1 MQPTPRLPDDP
12 DALVRTNL
20 VHSAWYFLRVVRLR
34 RGVMAVCM
42 VVSLLL
48 GALYYATAP
57 RRYESTASL
66 LVLQAGNDVQSTT
79 MSTENASQGLMP
91 TYERLMTSAVVL
103 QAALNR
109 LPYEDRVDFAEA
121 PQERWIE
128 LLQSQLRAVAI
139 RRTNIIELS
148 YESKRPE
155 TAVAVVNAVV
165 QAYLEF
171 METTHKGTAGQLI
184 AVLTKEKGQVEEKLE
199 SKQAELLAARRQS
212 GDLGIKP
219 DGTVTHPIIQRA
231 ISVNEEIIKTQQHRI
246 ELQGLLASV
255 EAAAQAGESLEPH
268 FMSLD
273 NGAGRE
279 LILSELGL
287 SSRDATVQGE
297 LEKSA
302 LDDRAKLHTLQ
313 EHLGPNHPQVQEM
326 TQRIQLTEQ
335 YLANYSGRVQQRL
348 ASLKDKQLAPMLL
361 QLVRQKL
368 AEATAQE
375 NYLRQSFAE
384 TQAEAV
390 RLNGDL
396 AQIEILEH
404 DVKWMRNLRDV
415 LLNQIANIDLRQD
428 QGDIRTAVVSEPTIQ
443 PAIWPNGK
451 RLAVMSLLAGTLLG
465 LGLVYVLDVLDDRF
479 RSPQEMQLHLGV
491 PILAIV
497 RPTEN
502 LPATGVQAIQAHVA
516 PNAPKSEAFR
526 TLRTA
531 LAFSGKETQ
540 RLVISSAEP
549 GDGKTTVLS
558 NLGASYAYSGKK
570 TLLIDA
576 DMRRPG
582 LTRLLELRGRSGL
595 SELLSSSEPVIDRAR
610 QSILPSGIESLDV
623 LPSGN
628 WSAQA
633 AELLLGSRFKELLA
647 WAEANYEQ
655 ILVDSPPI
663 LAASDAATIS
673 QLVDGVV
680 LVVQPGKNQR
690 RAVIRAAEGFLSL
703 GATLLGV
710 VVNCAGAEEEETT
723 YGYGYGYEYNG
734 EDSAT
739 GESET
744 IDETAPA
751 NDHDYTIRAA

>member
-1 MQPTPRLPDDP
+1 MQTPRLS
-12 DALVRTNL
+12 DAADSTMRTNL
-20 VHSAWYFLRVVRLR
+20 VHSVWYFLRVVRLR
-34 RGVMAVCM
+34 RGVMAACI

-48 GALYYATAP
+48 GALYYATAH
-57 RRYESTASL
+57 RRYESRASL
-66 LVLQAGNDVQSTT
+66 LVLQAGNDVASTS
-79 MSTENASQGLMP
+79 MSTENAGQGLMP

-109 LPYEDRVDFAEA
+109 LPYEDRIDFDET

-128 LLQSQLRAVAI
+128 LLQTQLRAVAI

-171 METTHKGTAGQLI
+171 MDTTHKGTAGQLI
-184 AVLTKEKGQVEEKLE
+184 SVLTKEKSQVEEKLE

-212 GDLGIKP
+212 GDLGMKS

-231 ISVNEEIIKTQQHRI
+231 ISVNEEIIKTQQRRI
-246 ELQGLLASV
+246 ELQGLLVSV
-255 EAAAQAGESLEPH
+255 EAAVKAGQSLEPH
-268 FMSLD
+268 LMSLD

-279 LILSELGL
+279 LILSDLGL
-287 SSRDATVQGE
+287 SGRDATMQAE
-297 LEKSA
+297 LEKSM
-302 LDDRAKLHTLQ
+302 LDDRAKLRTLQ
-313 EHLGPNHPQVQEM
+313 EHLGPNHPDVQEI

-335 YLANYSGRVQQRL
+335 YLAGYSGHVQDRL
-348 ASLKDKQLAPMLL
+348 AALKDKQLAPMLL

-368 AEATAQE
+368 AETTAQE

-384 TQAEAV
+384 AQAEAV

-396 AQIEILEH
+396 AQIEILDH

-428 QGDIRTAVVSEPTIQ
+428 QGEIRTAVVSEPAVE

-451 RLAVMSLLAGTLLG
+451 RIALMSLLAGTLFG
-465 LGLVYVLDVLDDRF
+465 LGVVYVLDVLDDRF

-497 RPTEN
+497 RPTEG
-502 LPATGVQAIQAHVA
+502 LPATGLRAIQAYVA

-531 LAFSGKETQ
+531 LAFSGKESQ

-549 GDGKTTVLS
+549 GDGKTTMLS
-558 NLGASYAYSGKK
+558 NLGVSYAYSGKK

-582 LTRLLELRGRSGL
+582 LTRLMEMRGRPGL
-595 SELLSSSEPVIDRAR
+595 SELLSSSDPVIERAR
-610 QSILPSGIESLDV
+610 QLITPSGIESLDI

-633 AELLLGSRFKELLA
+633 AELLLGNRFKELLA
-647 WAEANYEQ
+647 WAEANYQQ

-663 LAASDAATIS
+663 LATSDAATIS

-690 RAVIRAAEGFLSL
+690 RSVIRAAEGFTSL
-703 GATLLGV
+703 GATVLGV
-710 VVNCAGAEEEETT
+710 VVNCAGSEEEQGN

-734 EDSAT
+734 EEIATDGVDSESPEAT
-739 GESET
+739 A
-744 IDETAPA
+744 D
-751 NDHDYTIRAA
+751 DYTSKAA

>member
-1 MQPTPRLPDDP
+1 MQTHGLPS
-12 DALVRTNL
+12 DADATMRTNL
-20 VHSAWYFLRVVRLR
+20 VHSIWYFLRIVRLR
-34 RGVMAVCM
+34 RGVMVAC
-42 VVSLLL
+42 VVVALLL
-48 GALYYATAP
+48 GALYYATAH
-57 RRYESTASL
+57 RRYQSRASL
-66 LVLQAGNDVQSTT
+66 LVLQAGNDVSSTT

-109 LPYEDRVDFAEA
+109 LPYEDRIDFAEV

-128 LLQSQLRAVAI
+128 RLQNDLRAVAV

-155 TAVAVVNAVV
+155 SAVAVVNAVV

-184 AVLTKEKGQVEEKLE
+184 AVLTKEKEQVEEKLE
-199 SKQAELLAARRQS
+199 IKQNELLAARRQT

-219 DGTVTHPIIQRA
+219 DGTIAHPIIQRA
-231 ISVNEEIIKTQQHRI
+231 ISVNEEIIKAQQKRI
-246 ELQGLLASV
+246 ELQGILASV
-255 EAAAQAGESLEPH
+255 ETAARTGESLEPQL
-268 FMSLD
+268 MSMD

-287 SSRDATVQGE
+287 SGRDATVQAE
-297 LEKSA
+297 LEKSM
-302 LDDRAKLHTLQ
+302 LDDQAKLRMLQ
-313 EHLGPNHPQVQEM
+313 EHLGPNHPDVQE
-326 TQRIQLTEQ
+326 TVQRIQLTQQ
-335 YLANYSGRVQQRL
+335 YLAGYSGHVQDRL
-348 ASLKDKQLAPMLL
+348 SGLKDKQLAPMLL

-368 AEATAQE
+368 VETSAQE

-384 TQAEAV
+384 AQTEAV

-396 AQIEILEH
+396 AQVEILEH

-428 QGDIRTAVVSEPTIQ
+428 QGEIRTAVVSEPAIE

-451 RLAVMSLLAGTLLG
+451 RIAIMALLAGALAG
-465 LGLVYVLDVLDDRF
+465 LAIVYVLDVLDDRF
-479 RSPQEMQLHLGV
+479 RSPQEMQFHLGL
-491 PILAIV
+491 PILAVV
-497 RPTEN
+497 RPTDG
-502 LPATGVQAIQAHVA
+502 LPASGLEAIQAHVA

-526 TLRTA
+526 TLRTT
-531 LAFSGKETQ
+531 LAFSGKPTE
-540 RLVISSAEP
+540 RLVVCSAEP
-549 GDGKTTVLS
+549 GDGKTTVLV
-558 NLGASYAYSGKK
+558 NLGTSFAYSGKK

-595 SELLSSSEPVIDRAR
+595 SELLSSSEALIPLAR
-610 QSILPSGIESLDV
+610 QSILPSGIASLDV

-633 AELLLGSRFKELLA
+633 AELLLGNRFKELLA
-647 WAEANYEQ
+647 WAEGNYDQ
-655 ILVDSPPI
+655 ILIDSPPI
-663 LAASDAATIS
+663 LATSDAATIS

-690 RAVIRAAEGFLSL
+690 RIVIRAAEGFTFL
-703 GATLLGV
+703 GATVLGV
-710 VVNCAGAEEEETT
+710 VVNCADAEEDQST
-723 YGYGYGYEYNG
+723 YGYGYGYEYSS
-734 EDSAT
+734 EETD
-739 GESET
+739 SET
-744 IDETAPA
+744 ETADAVSPDVD
-751 NDHDYTIRAA
+751 NDFFSKAA